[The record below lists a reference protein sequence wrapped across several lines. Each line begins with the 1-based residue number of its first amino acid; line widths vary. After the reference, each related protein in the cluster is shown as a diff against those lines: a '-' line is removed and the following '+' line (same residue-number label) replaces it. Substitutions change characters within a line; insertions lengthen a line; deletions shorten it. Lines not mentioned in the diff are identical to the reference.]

1 MQAPAMSSSLRLV
14 RDFCGL
20 GSFCLSF
27 RGLRSSRHLRLLEA
41 DQQPGLRRVRA
52 KVHEATGNILSQIL
66 QARFDDCVVGSDSPS
81 NPLRLFI
88 YLAGDRR
95 LLPAQRVLV
104 STAHHPILINRK
116 LEKHVSIA
124 FLLLCQSPDS
134 KRQPVRLL
142 AWFRW
147 RWCGRLCG
155 RFVCQRY
162 CLVCILRRACRPLTI
177 HINVIPLID
186 HIDAIIV
193 NGGLI
198 GRLLDCVYRE
208 ESSSGCQGGG
218 TPPPPGIATI
228 ITSSVPTRV
237 PHQLSSKL
245 LSKLFW
251 ILLFISVARL
261 LRKLFTLSL

>member
-1 MQAPAMSSSLRLV
+1 MV
-14 RDFCGL
+14 IVL
-20 GSFCLSF
+20 GSFRLGF
-27 RGLRSSRHLRLLEA
+27 RGLRSSWHLRLLEA

-66 QARFDDCVVGSDSPS
+66 QACFDDCVVGSDFPS
-81 NPLRLFI
+81 NPLSLFI

-95 LLPAQRVLV
+95 LLTAQRVLV
-104 STAHHPILINRK
+104 STAYHPILINRK

-124 FLLLCQSPDS
+124 FLLLCKSPDS
-134 KRQPVRLL
+134 KRQPIRLL

-147 RWCGRLCG
+147 RGCGRLCG

-177 HINVIPLID
+177 HIDIIPLVD

-198 GRLLDCVYRE
+198 GRLLDCVYRK
-208 ESSSGCQGGG
+208 ESSSGC
-218 TPPPPGIATI
+218 
-228 ITSSVPTRV
+228 
-237 PHQLSSKL
+237 
-245 LSKLFW
+245 
-251 ILLFISVARL
+251 
-261 LRKLFTLSL
+261 